1 MQLLEEIK
9 IMKLKLP
16 KKQTIYLATS
26 FDQLPKLLDKLVE
39 TYEPTD
45 EHLADLLGI
54 AKHAGNVHVV
64 CWFPDENAFK
74 FTTGFKR
81 SIVYDP
87 NCCDAYELRGD
98 DWFQIHIEGAGF
110 LTNQML
116 ADGIVDAP
124 DIRDGYGI
132 KRMLD
137 IYDIRNGK
145 FKEEGVKRFINNEI
159 KKSNK
164 KMNEKF
170 IKKMNNKLNK
180 EFIEKQLAKLN
191 KTTDYI
197 IMDETEDKAETETET
212 EAEAEAELEE
222 KATVDDLKK
231 AMDYMINDAVESV
244 GSKI

>member
-1 MQLLEEIK
+1 MRLLEEIK
-9 IMKLKLP
+9 QMKLQLP
-16 KKQTIYLATS
+16 EKQTIFLTTS
-26 FDQLPKLLDKLVE
+26 FDQLPKLLDKLHE
-39 TYEPTD
+39 TYELAE
-45 EHLADLLGI
+45 EHLADLLSI

-98 DWFQIHIEGAGF
+98 DWFQIHIEGADF

-116 ADGIVDAP
+116 ADGIVDAS
-124 DIRDGYGI
+124 DIRDSYGI

-197 IMDETEDKAETETET
+197 IMDETEDKAETETE
-212 EAEAEAELEE
+212 AELEE
-222 KATVDDLKK
+222 KTTVDDLKK
-231 AMDYMINDAVESV
+231 ALDYMINDAVESV
-244 GSKI
+244 RSKI